1 MGFSALVKPFP
12 VKARP
17 SFINTCGQPLDFP
30 FAASMNEHH
39 RSAPDISASFPG
51 QSLGDSPSW
60 KHISTV
66 IESKSEARKDPLA
79 RDGRARTKAIGAL
92 AKNARNLMLTHGLLA
107 AFVIGIY
114 GNTVRLM
121 RFDRTCALVSVPF
134 NIKKD
139 GLRLLQKFFWNFTHP
154 LVGKTVVGADPTVMK
169 LSSADQDWVKSEL
182 RRARVLH
189 WQAHVA
195 EIAAGRRVEVYDE
208 KTGRCV
214 PYLLYQAINVNG
226 RLFSR
231 ATMIW
236 RAIEDTRIW
245 KDGRLIPDPLRTNPA
260 KPQIMK
266 EYWRQLARIAE
277 AKFYD
282 RLNERIEPE
291 DQYGLATM
299 VCGGD
304 IGEFA
309 LQQWNDARCRQKGI
323 KPERESE
330 PSKPAPPSSLSC
342 PLSNIASGEGYV
354 PDAGLPLLHP
364 QHQTCSWRL
373 AFGKDDW
380 HRERSLVRMVI
391 DDVGRPL
398 TEFRSTYEL
407 VCALRDAIRGKS
419 RVVLVDESSC

>member
-39 RSAPDISASFPG
+39 RSAPDISVSFPG

-66 IESKSEARKDPLA
+66 IENNSETC
-79 RDGRARTKAIGAL
+79 RDSLVRDERACTKAIGAL

-114 GNTVRLM
+114 GNSIHLM
-121 RFDRTCALVSVPF
+121 CFDRTCALVSVPF
-134 NIKKD
+134 DIKKD
-139 GLRLLQKFFWNFTHP
+139 GPRLLQKFFWHFTHP

-169 LSSADQDWVKSEL
+169 LSSADHDWVKSEL

-189 WQAHVA
+189 WQVHVA

-208 KTGRCV
+208 KTGRCM
-214 PYLLYQAINVNG
+214 PYLLYQAIDVNG
-226 RLFSR
+226 RLFLR

-245 KDGRLIPDPLRTNPA
+245 KDGRLEPDPSRTTPV
-260 KPQIMK
+260 KPRTLK
-266 EYWRQLARIAE
+266 ECWRQLARIAE

-291 DQYGLATM
+291 DQYGGVWWGPRRVRAAT
-299 VCGGD
+299 VERCQASSRGRKTKTNTRA
-304 IGEFA
+304 IQISTTLIFA
-309 LQQWNDARCRQKGI
+309 L
-323 KPERESE
+323 
-330 PSKPAPPSSLSC
+330 
-342 PLSNIASGEGYV
+342 
-354 PDAGLPLLHP
+354 
-364 QHQTCSWRL
+364 
-373 AFGKDDW
+373 
-380 HRERSLVRMVI
+380 
-391 DDVGRPL
+391 
-398 TEFRSTYEL
+398 ST
-407 VCALRDAIRGKS
+407 I
-419 RVVLVDESSC
+419 